1 MVDIDKLLAQMGP
14 LQAADL
20 FLKPPLPPTYKI
32 SGHMLP
38 LEGHPPL
45 SGDDLEE
52 LLFKVLKP
60 RDREIF
66 NARNQADLSYVL
78 ADGSRFRCNTYR
90 QRDLPAMVFRR
101 IDPKVPTA
109 DDLKLPPVLKE
120 ISMSK
125 NGLVLITG
133 ATGSGKSTTLA
144 AMIDWRNE
152 NSKGHIV
159 TLEDPIEF
167 IHPDKGC
174 VVSQREVGVD
184 VDSFEDGLK
193 AALRQAPDVIL
204 MGEIR
209 DFESCEAALHLCE
222 TGHLVFGT
230 LHSTN
235 AVQSIE
241 RVLQMFPSDRSKE
254 IFALLAGNIRGIV
267 SQRLIRNNA
276 GKRTMVCEILTNS
289 PRVQELL
296 KRGEYHELKSV
307 MIASDRD
314 GMQSFDQSIY
324 RAYSADLI
332 DEEQALAYAD
342 SPNDMKL
349 RMRGFINN

>member
-1 MVDIDKLLAQMGP
+1 MV
-14 LQAADL
+14 
-20 FLKPPLPPTYKI
+20 
-32 SGHMLP
+32 
-38 LEGHPPL
+38 
-45 SGDDLEE
+45 
-52 LLFKVLKP
+52 
-60 RDREIF
+60 
-66 NARNQADLSYVL
+66 
-78 ADGSRFRCNTYR
+78 
-90 QRDLPAMVFRR
+90 
-101 IDPKVPTA
+101 
-109 DDLKLPPVLKE
+109 
-120 ISMSK
+120 K

-152 NSKGHIV
+152 NSKGHIL

-167 IHPDKGC
+167 VHPDKGC

-184 VDSFEDGLK
+184 VESFEDGLK

-209 DFESCEAALHLCE
+209 DHESCEAALHLCE

-235 AVQSIE
+235 AIQSIE
-241 RVLQMFPSDRSKE
+241 RILQMFPADRGKE
-254 IFALLAGNIRGIV
+254 IFALLSANIRGIV
-267 SQRLIRNNA
+267 SQRLIRNLA
-276 GKRTMVCEILTNS
+276 GKRTMVCEILTNT

-296 KRGEYHELKSV
+296 KRGEYHELRAV
-307 MIASDRD
+307 MVASDRD
-314 GMQSFDQSIY
+314 GMQTFDQSIY
-324 RAYSADLI
+324 RSFSAGLI
-332 DEEQALAYAD
+332 DEEQAIAYAD

>member
-1 MVDIDKLLAQMGP
+1 
-14 LQAADL
+14 
-20 FLKPPLPPTYKI
+20 
-32 SGHMLP
+32 MLP
-38 LEGHPPL
+38 LEGHAPL
-45 SGDDLEE
+45 SGADLDE
-52 LLFKVLKP
+52 LVAKVLKP
-60 RDREIF
+60 RDVEIF
-66 NARNQADLSYVL
+66 KAKNQADLSYVL

-109 DDLKLPPVLKE
+109 DDLALPPILKE
-120 ISMSK
+120 IPMAK
-125 NGLVLITG
+125 NGLVLVTG

-235 AVQSIE
+235 AIQSIE
-241 RVLQMFPSDRSKE
+241 RVLQMFPSDRAKE
-254 IFALLAGNIRGIV
+254 IFALLSANIRGII
-267 SQRLIRNNA
+267 SQRLIRNLA
-276 GKRTMVCEILTNS
+276 GKRTMVCEILTSS
-289 PRVQELL
+289 PRAQELL

-314 GMQSFDQSIY
+314 GMQTFDQSIY
-324 RAYSADLI
+324 RAFNAGLI